1 MEKAKGVKDRPV
13 VIDCIIPTGE
23 NVYPMIPSGQ
33 SIKEMMLRQ
42 DLEQVKAS
50 VHADAETWSFS
61 DEERVLV
68 QYVEVANAVAMEA
81 TEG

>member
-1 MEKAKGVKDRPV
+1 
-13 VIDCIIPTGE
+13 
-23 NVYPMIPSGQ
+23 MIPSGQ

-50 VHADAETWSFS
+50 VHADAETWSFA

-68 QYVEVANAVAMEA
+68 QYVEVANAAAE
-81 TEG
+81 E

>member
-1 MEKAKGVKDRPV
+1 VE
-13 VIDCIIPTGE
+13 IDCVIPTKD

-33 SIKEMMLRQ
+33 SVKEMMMRH

-61 DEERVLV
+61 DEEKVLE
-68 QYVEVANAVAMEA
+68 QFAEVVAHSSDSSD
-81 TEG
+81 